1 MRAASESRGGE
12 AGTAEVEV
20 EEGRETEDTP
30 AVAAQHRRAENRG
43 RIEDKDK
50 TRGIA
55 SPSTCSGKWLKNHT
69 QPSKPELASDT
80 ASDRI

>member
-50 TRGIA
+50 PEESPR
-55 SPSTCSGKWLKNHT
+55 PSTVLQRKMVKKFVSKKNG
-69 QPSKPELASDT
+69 
-80 ASDRI
+80 

>member
-20 EEGRETEDTP
+20 EEGRETEAP

-43 RIEDKDK
+43 RIEESETKV
-50 TRGIA
+50 T
-55 SPSTCSGKWLKNHT
+55 SPPQSRRKMVIKKSMSRPQL
-69 QPSKPELASDT
+69 
-80 ASDRI
+80 